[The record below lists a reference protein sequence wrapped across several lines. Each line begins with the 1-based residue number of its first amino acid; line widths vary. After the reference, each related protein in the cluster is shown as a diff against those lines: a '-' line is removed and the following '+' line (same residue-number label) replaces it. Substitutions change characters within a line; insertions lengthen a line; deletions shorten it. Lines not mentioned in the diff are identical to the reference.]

1 LIKGANM
8 SDEKKDTRTNI
19 EDLPQ
24 AEQELTT
31 EEAKEVQG
39 GLDVTTSPID
49 ANATGRG
56 AKPDN
61 FIRVDTS
68 NMRDEDK

>member
-1 LIKGANM
+1 MEETNENRI
-8 SDEKKDTRTNI
+8 NI

-39 GLDVTTSPID
+39 GDGATLQLQGSVTTK
-49 ANATGRG
+49 TGSNTYRG
-56 AKPDN
+56 TTY
-61 FIRVDTS
+61 IGTS
-68 NMRDEDK
+68 